1 MGICYIFGAGE
12 GLPKSFRRKKDD
24 IVIAADA
31 GIKNLE
37 KLRIKPDI
45 AVGDFDSLGF
55 VPDCDEIIKHPVMKN
70 DTDMILAVKTGFE
83 NGYTKFMLY
92 GGAGGRPDHTFA
104 NIQTLTYIVRHGGQG
119 FLDLCGFTAAVITD
133 GELSFS
139 ESARGTV
146 SVFALSETARNVDL
160 IGLLYPLKNAVLE
173 SGFPLGVSN
182 EFTGKPAL
190 IKIGRGTALVIWQGG
205 TELLTV

>member
-70 DTDMILAVKTGFE
+70 DTDMRLAVKTGFE

-119 FLDLCGFTAAVITD
+119 FLDLCGFTATVITD
-133 GELSFS
+133 GELSFKKG
-139 ESARGTV
+139 EKGTV
-146 SVFALSETARNVDL
+146 SVFSLSEAVRNVDL
-160 IGLLYPLKNAVLE
+160 KGLLYPLENATIE

-182 EFTGKPAL
+182 EFTGEKAL

>member
-104 NIQTLTYIVRHGGQG
+104 NIQTLTYISKCGGQG
-119 FLDLCGFTAAVITD
+119 FLDLSGFTAAVITD